1 MSLKGQAMTD
11 KVLRG
16 KITSIRQIEDVNAL
30 YAEVERAVDR
40 ANKEAEY
47 AKASGMKADQA
58 ARVAEGQADYAM
70 EAAQEARLAVAELDA
85 IARAYLG
92 RVTTI
97 NLIPSKW
104 QRVEWEVEEL
114 EGVENTY
121 CQEIHIEGVTAN
133 SKIDLNPSVMQLAHF
148 HEKDIA
154 FVVENEHGQVTVY
167 CVGQMPTEAYT
178 IQVTITEVNA
188 NA

>member
-40 ANKEAEY
+40 ADAAAHQAKGEGLEANE
-47 AKASGMKADQA
+47 A
-58 ARVAEGQADYAM
+58 ARVAEGMAKRAM
-70 EAAQEARLAVAELDA
+70 EAAEAAESAIAELDA
-85 IARAYLG
+85 IARSYLG

-97 NLIPSKW
+97 NLLPFNWK
-104 QRVEWEVEEL
+104 RVVWEVEEL

-121 CQEIHIEGVTAN
+121 YQEIYIEGVTAN

-154 FVVENEHGQVTVY
+154 FVVENENGQVTVY

-178 IQVTITEVNA
+178 IQVTITEVLDNA
-188 NA
+188 